1 MEGQHAFHE
10 VVFFRCTALKRLQ
23 DEKKKVLQRKKSPWY
38 RRVMGGA
45 ARARESG
52 EVNPKFTC
60 FTGTKVQILTL
71 TLPLTRLLTRRE
83 GGGTRREGSPETK
96 RQL

>member
-1 MEGQHAFHE
+1 
-10 VVFFRCTALKRLQ
+10 
-23 DEKKKVLQRKKSPWY
+23 
-38 RRVMGGA
+38 MGGA

-52 EVNPKFTC
+52 EVHPKFTC
-60 FTGTKVQILTL
+60 FTGTKVQILTLTLPL